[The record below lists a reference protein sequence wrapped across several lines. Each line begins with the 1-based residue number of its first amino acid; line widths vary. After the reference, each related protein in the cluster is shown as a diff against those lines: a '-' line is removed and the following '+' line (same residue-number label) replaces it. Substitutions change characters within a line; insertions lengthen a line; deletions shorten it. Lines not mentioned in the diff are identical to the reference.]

1 MTRGKEKP
9 CCSSSGFNDEDR
21 KQLNEINSTVKGLIE
36 EIRYLKH
43 EVVQNK
49 LEISQLKVENE
60 KLKQMANLSI
70 YKIDELDQYDRR
82 ENLRIHG
89 IQENDSD
96 RDDGEEVVM
105 KIVEELN
112 IGITALDIPRAH
124 RLGKRNSNSVAK
136 PRPIIVR
143 FISYKKRYEFM
154 YAKSKLKNSLI
165 YKNAYLTEDLTSLR
179 AKLLKYVKDI
189 CKNDFVL
196 YHTINGSIRMK
207 KSAKQA
213 GIALQENE
221 KDQGVGKW
229 LYITSPDDLF
239 KHNIGIDFVKLN
251 YKPLLLNHNCMTGC
265 NPN

>member
-36 EIRYLKH
+36 EIRYLKQ

-70 YKIDELDQYDRR
+70 YKIDELEQYDRR

-89 IQENDSD
+89 IQETDSD

-105 KIVEELN
+105 KIAEELN
-112 IGITALDIPRAH
+112 IGITALDIQRAH
-124 RLGKRNSNSVAK
+124 RLGKRNSNSVPK

-143 FISYKKRYEFM
+143 FISYKKRNEFM

-179 AKLLKYVKDI
+179 AKLL
-189 CKNDFVL
+189 
-196 YHTINGSIRMK
+196 
-207 KSAKQA
+207 
-213 GIALQENE
+213 
-221 KDQGVGKW
+221 
-229 LYITSPDDLF
+229 
-239 KHNIGIDFVKLN
+239 
-251 YKPLLLNHNCMTGC
+251 
-265 NPN
+265 

>member
-36 EIRYLKH
+36 EIRYLKQ

-70 YKIDELDQYDRR
+70 YKIDELEQYDRR

-89 IQENDSD
+89 IQETDSD

-105 KIVEELN
+105 KIAEELN
-112 IGITALDIPRAH
+112 IGITALDIQRAH

-143 FISYKKRYEFM
+143 FISYKKRNEFM
-154 YAKSKLKNSLI
+154 YAKSKLK
-165 YKNAYLTEDLTSLR
+165 
-179 AKLLKYVKDI
+179 
-189 CKNDFVL
+189 
-196 YHTINGSIRMK
+196 
-207 KSAKQA
+207 
-213 GIALQENE
+213 IA
-221 KDQGVGKW
+221 
-229 LYITSPDDLF
+229 
-239 KHNIGIDFVKLN
+239 
-251 YKPLLLNHNCMTGC
+251 
-265 NPN
+265 

>member
-9 CCSSSGFNDEDR
+9 CCSSSGCNDEDR
-21 KQLNEINSTVKGLIE
+21 KQLNEINSTVKGQIE
-36 EIRYLKH
+36 EISYLKH

-60 KLKQMANLSI
+60 KLKQITNLSI
-70 YKIDELDQYDRR
+70 YKIDELDQYNRR

-89 IQENDSD
+89 IQENDSN

-105 KIVEELN
+105 KIAEELN
-112 IGITALDIPRAH
+112 IGITALDIQRAH

-143 FISYKKRYEFM
+143 FISYKKRNEFM

-179 AKLLKYVKDI
+179 A
-189 CKNDFVL
+189 
-196 YHTINGSIRMK
+196 